1 MEKNITAEIKEVLM
15 ALGYCY
21 LVPLF
26 VLFPLH
32 YLQALLFCNKTFR
45 VRGPSDELLM
55 MSLGMIPYMI
65 CYFLV
70 GLPIPYLFDRATKK
84 WGLFI
89 ALVLTMSTFS
99 SRKITGVSG
108 EFSLHYFLLL
118 FEPIV
123 ILPACYFGVV
133 VSKMFRNKGAV

>member
-1 MEKNITAEIKEVLM
+1 MDKNISTEIKEVLM

-26 VLFPLH
+26 VVFPLY
-32 YLQALLFCNKTFR
+32 YLRALLFCNKTFTG
-45 VRGPSDELLM
+45 VSGELLM
-55 MSLGMIPYMI
+55 MLLGMIPYMI

-70 GLPIPYLFDRATKK
+70 GLPVPYLFDRATKK
-84 WGLFI
+84 YGLFI
-89 ALVLTMSTFS
+89 ALVLTISTFS

-108 EFSLHYFLLL
+108 EFSLHYFLVL